1 MDKDF
6 RRKINEDKVYACGKH
21 FKDEVIEI
29 CKYFLM
35 NRACSSVTINIAF
48 EAHFVVLY
56 VVDQTSTALYFLLT
70 LVRAND
76 EWLTL
81 ETSAF

>member
-6 RRKINEDKVYACGKH
+6 RRKINEDKVYACEKH

-56 VVDQTSTALYFLLT
+56 VVDQTSTALYF
-70 LVRAND
+70 
-76 EWLTL
+76 
-81 ETSAF
+81 